1 MFSCYGNTDPFSL
14 HDSFRLEMSTVQ
26 TDASDLMLC
35 PLARE
40 SLVHSALWTPHLKP
54 IQDPA
59 ACPELCA
66 LPATSGGEGEAAFL
80 THCRGS
86 AQGWFPPPGHCG
98 APTPNSSW
106 RALPLQVPRRPL
118 SEALRGNMRALFSA
132 PGSWQR
138 GLAHLGGRQPE
149 LWGHEKKPIRLSGAV
164 GRGSAGSLSCSFP
177 NPRWGRTQRTGWEAA
192 GDGRLAGG
200 ISWKRDAKSSSAL

>member
-1 MFSCYGNTDPFSL
+1 MITVMMNLVIILYKDKEEKRLFFFFFCVFSCYGNTDPFSL

-66 LPATSGGEGEAAFL
+66 LPATSGGEGEAAFF

-86 AQGWFPPPGHCG
+86 AQGWFP
-98 APTPNSSW
+98 S
-106 RALPLQVPRRPL
+106 PRT
-118 SEALRGNMRALFSA
+118 LRGSYPEFLVEGSTSPGSASA
-132 PGSWQR
+132 P
-138 GLAHLGGRQPE
+138 L
-149 LWGHEKKPIRLSGAV
+149 
-164 GRGSAGSLSCSFP
+164 
-177 NPRWGRTQRTGWEAA
+177 
-192 GDGRLAGG
+192 
-200 ISWKRDAKSSSAL
+200 